1 MVTPVDQQGVVGYNG
16 LQPLP
21 TCESKM
27 TYETEQRI
35 VSLKAFYSGLREG
48 VVRFAHWKDG
58 VQYVGTTGKSLLV
71 AIREIN
77 KEEEE
82 GIERIKR
89 NYP

>member
-1 MVTPVDQQGVVGYNG
+1 MTTPVDQLGVVSYNG
-16 LQPLP
+16 LQPLH
-21 TCESKM
+21 TCEAVM

-35 VSLKAFYSGLREG
+35 VSLKAWYSGMREG

-58 VQYVGTTGKSLLV
+58 VQYVGTTGRSLRD
-71 AIREIN
+71 AIVQIN

>member
-1 MVTPVDQQGVVGYNG
+1 
-16 LQPLP
+16 
-21 TCESKM
+21 M

-35 VSLKAFYSGLREG
+35 VSLKAWYSGMREG

-58 VQYVGTTGKSLLV
+58 VQYVGTTGKSLRD
-71 AIREIN
+71 AIVEIN
-77 KEEEE
+77 KDEEE

>member
-1 MVTPVDQQGVVGYNG
+1 MR
-16 LQPLP
+16 
-21 TCESKM
+21 
-27 TYETEQRI
+27 YETIQRI
-35 VSLKAFYSGLREG
+35 ESLKSFYTGFREG

-58 VQYVGTTGKSLLV
+58 VQYVGTTGKSLLE

>member
-1 MVTPVDQQGVVGYNG
+1 MR
-16 LQPLP
+16 
-21 TCESKM
+21 
-27 TYETEQRI
+27 YETIQRI
-35 VSLKAFYSGLREG
+35 EALKSFYTGFREG

>member
-1 MVTPVDQQGVVGYNG
+1 MAYN
-16 LQPLP
+16 LFLHVN
-21 TCESKM
+21 KM
-27 TYETEQRI
+27 RYETIQRI
-35 VSLKAFYSGLREG
+35 ESLKSFYTGFREG

-58 VQYVGTTGKSLLV
+58 VQYVGTTGKSLLE

>member
-1 MVTPVDQQGVVGYNG
+1 
-16 LQPLP
+16 
-21 TCESKM
+21 M

-58 VQYVGTTGKSLLV
+58 AQYVGTTGKSLLI